1 MIHLGTGAMTDQVFE
16 RWLQKPGVPWIVAY
30 IFSTSSLAFSIF
42 FYILTLLRQFAS
54 LGSLAAMLLSKR
66 RLIDWNFVY
75 SVV

>member
-16 RWLQKPGVPWIVAY
+16 RWLQKPGVPWMSCIYFQY
-30 IFSTSSLAFSIF
+30 IFVGLFHL